1 MLNAPPEA
9 EPEQVPV
16 YRPEEEAGAFT
27 VEREAARAWRV
38 SGKALERAAAMTYW
52 EYDEAVRRF
61 QRILARLGVDDALR
75 KAGARPGE
83 SVRIGE
89 HEFEWQD

>member
-1 MLNAPPEA
+1 MANAPPEA
-9 EPEQVPV
+9 EPEQTPV

-61 QRILARLGVDDALR
+61 QRILGRVGVDDALR
-75 KAGARPGE
+75 EAGARPGD

-89 HEFEWQD
+89 HELEWQD